1 MRRLL
6 AFEHDV
12 EDRVQAAFARERP
25 AQLALGDRDRVRLGA
40 AVEHAR
46 DQPLPAQT
54 LRDARADFLALLD
67 FETDSLSGH
76 DRRMEC
82 EAA

>member
-1 MRRLL
+1 M
-6 AFEHDV
+6 E
-12 EDRVQAAFARERP
+12 AR
-25 AQLALGDRDRVRLGA
+25 
-40 AVEHAR
+40 R

-76 DRRMEC
+76 DRRMSL
-82 EAA
+82 AAAATERPLLGIAKR